1 MSNKDIATALK
12 ASTRSSSWGR
22 KVVGR
27 LLSPI
32 ELDEVAGGGGSCNGG
47 GNHAQGSGTN
57 FTQAGGSF
65 NQNAG
70 GSYNMNC
77 RSTSVDPLT

>member
-32 ELDEVAGGGGSCNGG
+32 ELDEVAGGGGSCNDSVVLVFKGC
-47 GNHAQGSGTN
+47 GSSIYG
-57 FTQAGGSF
+57 FQHDFSF
-65 NQNAG
+65 Q
-70 GSYNMNC
+70 C
-77 RSTSVDPLT
+77 